1 MDIGISEREQLAVRF
16 YMGDPA
22 AVQSGICRGG
32 GQAYNTINALLH
44 PGSANEEDKIRE
56 GRQIVLE
63 DANHLKEYLD
73 IILNVYSAM
82 CKYRD
87 AHLNDT
93 DRVSYRIDRKSSLDR
108 FIADQGIIAGFF
120 STCRWG
126 FLSQYAHKKAGIVLL
141 QITRSP
147 GVPYLD
153 FSDMF
158 GDLYAKPEEAE
169 VLLPYGAVMSRISPV
184 PLTEEEK
191 QIYTDLHGEPPA
203 GKWEILVEP
212 GRYQAGSTESGMHCW
227 EAAAPE
233 TLFWWV
239 TAPEQ
244 VQNAIACLRRISE
257 GGKLSEEMQVFYNAW
272 KRKLQAYIMIRS
284 DEIERR
290 VSL

>member
-44 PGSANEEDKIRE
+44 PGSANEEDKVRE
-56 GRQIVLE
+56 GRKLILE
-63 DANHLKEYLD
+63 DADHLKEYLAV
-73 IILNVYSAM
+73 ILDVYSAM
-82 CKYRD
+82 CRYRN
-87 AHLNDT
+87 AHAGEP
-93 DRVSYRIDRKSSLDR
+93 DRKSYRIDRKSSLDR
-108 FIADQGIIAGFF
+108 FIADQGVIAGFF
-120 STCRWG
+120 SSCRWG
-126 FLSQYAHKKAGIVLL
+126 FLPQYAHKKAGIVLL
-141 QITRSP
+141 EIPRSP
-147 GVPYLD
+147 EVPYLD
-153 FSDMF
+153 FSDLF

-212 GRYQAGSTESGMHCW
+212 GIRCR
-227 EAAAPE
+227 EAAASE

-244 VQNAIACLRRISE
+244 VQNAIACLQRIRE
-257 GGKLSEEMQVFYNAW
+257 GEKLSEEMQVFYNAW

-284 DEIERR
+284 DEIERS

>member
-1 MDIGISEREQLAVRF
+1 MDTGISEREQMAVRF

-126 FLSQYAHKKAGIVLL
+126 FLPQYAHKKAGIVLL
-141 QITRSP
+141 EITRSP
-147 GVPYLD
+147 EVPYLD
-153 FSDMF
+153 FSDLF

-212 GRYQAGSTESGMHCW
+212 GIRCR
-227 EAAAPE
+227 EAAASE